1 MRAFLDGLAL
11 TASQQEAFHSAL
23 KKMADDQAAM
33 AAAMT
38 EPIRAALNQ
47 SASTVWAK
55 ISRDLAAAATL
66 PTFTSSRRSEVPE
79 PRRPE
84 KAIPLDIKLF
94 DRHAPKDWESQL
106 YASDVR
112 AALKDGRPIHVAVVA
127 ADIRSSTVLM
137 KEAVSARAFADVLGS
152 FVESARAI
160 VREKGG
166 WFDKFT
172 GDGFLAFWPYKNG
185 TLEDTLPNL
194 LEAVKGVF
202 AAFYTDAIPAF
213 RSNSQNFP
221 EEVGLAIGMAAGPA
235 SLGDILGPAL
245 VGAAVVGAARMV
257 KLAPSKRTFANAY
270 LGEILSAASQDDALG
285 ISVDWEWLK
294 VEEQSSRAAVYSISF
309 NDFELPE

>member
-1 MRAFLDGLAL
+1 
-11 TASQQEAFHSAL
+11 
-23 KKMADDQAAM
+23 
-33 AAAMT
+33 
-38 EPIRAALNQ
+38 
-47 SASTVWAK
+47 
-55 ISRDLAAAATL
+55 
-66 PTFTSSRRSEVPE
+66 
-79 PRRPE
+79 
-84 KAIPLDIKLF
+84 
-94 DRHAPKDWESQL
+94 
-106 YASDVR
+106 
-112 AALKDGRPIHVAVVA
+112 
-127 ADIRSSTVLM
+127 M